1 MDGTGKIMMKLS
13 RKLTN
18 LKTAQ
23 SAGFLLLLL
32 YEIIITLIG
41 LENQFKKLLL
51 LVWLVEN
58 NILKNETL

>member
-18 LKTAQ
+18 LKTVQ

-32 YEIIITLIG
+32 YEIITTLIG
-41 LENQFKKLLL
+41 LENQFKKPLL